1 MTLVNP
7 LIIPAH
13 LLWDKKKLTDRLK
26 IFKDCLNFEEFSWK
40 ETRNKEMEKVSIQ
53 DFYSG
58 RSVFIT
64 GVTGFMGKVLVEKL
78 LRSCPGVDRLYLLI
92 RPTSGK
98 NILVRLQELINCKVF
113 EWLKQNQPDALE
125 KLVPINGDV
134 SLPDLGLSL
143 SDMQELSDN
152 VSVVF
157 HSAARVK
164 FDNDLRSSLEMNV
177 RGPQRMANFCKQFK
191 KLKAF
196 VYVSTTFNNL
206 ENKEIAEEIYPA
218 SVDPQKLVDL
228 IDSMDDLLLAS
239 ITKQLVGK
247 CPNVY
252 AYTKALGEKILRN
265 LTEREEHKLLI
276 VIVRPSIVTG
286 AIQEPLAGWI
296 DNFNGP
302 SGLVAGVG
310 KGLIQTVKAG
320 EKLIADLVP
329 VDIAINLM
337 IAVAWHKGTS
347 DKPSEPIEVYNC
359 SSGSLNPITWG
370 EFRRLGLQ
378 VLSKFPFK
386 EIMRCPGVE
395 LRSSW
400 IVYQIE
406 LAFYHHLPALLA
418 DTTARLCGKK
428 PFLTRLYKRTH
439 TLMSCLEFYTSR
451 EWNFIRRNPIQLIDK
466 MSCTDQE
473 IFNFDVRKIEW
484 GSYMENYVCGIRT
497 FLFNDDLSSLPAAR
511 KTLKTMKRLRN
522 LTRLIIIGLTLLVF
536 YVLWCNNS
544 PHTSF
549 TLEFENN
556 TSNSSAHQN
565 VLEMRQLVDLEL
577 CMGRQLTPC

>member
-1 MTLVNP
+1 
-7 LIIPAH
+7 
-13 LLWDKKKLTDRLK
+13 
-26 IFKDCLNFEEFSWK
+26 
-40 ETRNKEMEKVSIQ
+40 MEKVSIQ

-58 RSVFIT
+58 RSVFVT
-64 GVTGFMGKVLVEKL
+64 GATGFMGI
-78 LRSCPGVDRLYLLI
+78 DRLYLLI

-98 NILVRLQELINCKVF
+98 NTFVRLQELINCKAF

-125 KLVPINGDV
+125 KLIPINGDV

-143 SDMQELSDN
+143 SDVQELSDN
-152 VSVVF
+152 VSIVF

-164 FDNDLRSSLEMNV
+164 FDNNLRSALEMNV
-177 RGPQRMANFCKQFK
+177 RGPQRVANFCQQFK

-196 VYVSTTFNNL
+196 VHVSTTFNNL

-218 SVDPQKLVDL
+218 TVDPQKLMDL

-252 AYTKALGEKILRN
+252 AYTKALGEQLLRN
-265 LTEREEHKLLI
+265 ITERDEHKLPI
-276 VIVRPSIVTG
+276 VVVRPSIVTG

-302 SGLVAGVG
+302 SGLAAGVS
-310 KGLIQTVKAG
+310 KGLIYTIRG
-320 EKLIADLVP
+320 DEKLVADLVP

-337 IAVAWHKGTS
+337 IAAAWHRGTS
-347 DKPSEPIEVYNC
+347 DKSSETIVVYNC
-359 SSGSLNPITWG
+359 SSGALNPITWD
-370 EFRRLGLQ
+370 EFRQ
-378 VLSKFPFK
+378 
-386 EIMRCPGVE
+386 IMRCPAVE

-406 LAFYHHLPALLA
+406 LALYHHLPAFFA

-439 TLMSCLEFYTSR
+439 TLMSCLEFYTTR
-451 EWNFIRRNPIQLIDK
+451 QWNFISRNPIQLIDK
-466 MSCTDQE
+466 MSSKDQE
-473 IFNFDVRKIEW
+473 IFNFDVRKIDWET
-484 GSYMENYVCGIRT
+484 YMENYICGVRT
-497 FLFNDDLSSLPAAR
+497 FLFNDDLSTIPAAR
-511 KTLKTMKRLRN
+511 KTLTTMKRLRN
-522 LTRLIIIGLTLLVF
+522 LTRLIIIGLTLLMF
-536 YVLWCNNS
+536 YVLWYNNLWR
-544 PHTSF
+544 TSL

-556 TSNSSAHQN
+556 ANNSSAYQN
-565 VLEMRQLVDLEL
+565 VFEMKGLGALEL
-577 CMGRQLTPC
+577 